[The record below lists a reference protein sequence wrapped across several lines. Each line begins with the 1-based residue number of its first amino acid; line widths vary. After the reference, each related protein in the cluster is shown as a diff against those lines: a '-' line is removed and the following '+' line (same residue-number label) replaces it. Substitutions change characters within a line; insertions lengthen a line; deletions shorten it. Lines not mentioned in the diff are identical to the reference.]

1 MNQHFLLI
9 AHSSSFSHILKSSL
23 CKTLQMTY
31 SLDASLEK
39 ILWSKQSQNKEG
51 DRSQWGAHS
60 MAEVIL
66 FAVIT
71 DLNAQYLKNV
81 LLLMLNNEKRK
92 ILYKFSQL
100 KNHHSTLLNLI
111 TQWVLTLLTL
121 CYLTKKAFNNLSKH
135 LSKVIQW
142 SYSNST
148 IALMRYKVII
158 LDSSILKYLNF

>member
-142 SYSNST
+142 SYSNLI
-148 IALMRYKVII
+148 IALMRYKGII